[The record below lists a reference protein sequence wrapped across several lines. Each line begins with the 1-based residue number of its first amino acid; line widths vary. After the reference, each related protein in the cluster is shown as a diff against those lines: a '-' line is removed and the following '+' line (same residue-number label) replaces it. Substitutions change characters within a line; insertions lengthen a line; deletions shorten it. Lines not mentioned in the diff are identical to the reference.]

1 MSGPKCYTP
10 PPRYSVNVFDG
21 KLNEIFG
28 LQSRITSLIDELTR
42 LSLMDKER
50 NIQFDCSDFLNANK
64 LLTKQL
70 LNTFTLSYEGTFGQ
84 EQYDIFVNQID
95 QTIDKLTNFSGQI
108 HSEKEAFLNKQADYD
123 SFISYENHYKHSA
136 KSFNTFKN
144 QVIDYL
150 ESYLKESYPEILEE
164 AKKAIAPINLNVQ
177 MVNFEFGFRNTVS
190 SLKETLVDE
199 IPKCESAINNKR
211 TSISD
216 KIAKDFAVSD
226 IPISSQIDLTKLPNY
241 AGEQQ
246 DIKKLLAKIYS
257 FMAQVEDSFSK
268 QEYIDRLNKLVES
281 ESLKDVYFYKEL
293 LEDIKQSER
302 TRQWKTET
310 KATLTDLNSLKTHS
324 RLKAEKEKLVN
335 LCLGLIEKEQIKPY
349 EMENVQ
355 TQLHQFKERNQKQI
369 DEDFTKDKE
378 RQFLKAQIIKCLE
391 SLNYEVME
399 DMQVIDFEKESDF
412 LLAIP
417 SQSNYLN
424 LRFNQDGSFL
434 YNFLIP
440 EKKDKLSIDQ
450 KKQKLTEMDSTCKGF
465 KKLLK
470 DLESFGLKLNL
481 QKEMP
486 VSERALISVPNKHR
500 AKIRTSKTKRERKRV
515 EKQKYLK
522 K

>member
-1 MSGPKCYTP
+1 MSGPKSYSP

-28 LQSRITSLIDELTR
+28 LQSRINSLIEELTK
-42 LSLMDKER
+42 LSFADKER
-50 NIQFDCSDFLNANK
+50 NIQFDCSAFLNANQSLVK
-64 LLTKQL
+64 ELLK
-70 LNTFTLSYEGTFGQ
+70 TFTLNYNGTFGQ
-84 EQYDIFVNQID
+84 EQYDTFVNQIN
-95 QTIDKLTNFSGQI
+95 QKISQLNNLINQLQ
-108 HSEKEAFLNKQADYD
+108 SEKEVFLNKKEDYN
-123 SFISYENHYKHSA
+123 SFVSYENHYQHSVE
-136 KSFNTFKN
+136 SFKN
-144 QVIDYL
+144 FKHQVINYL
-150 ESYLKESYPEILEE
+150 ETYLKESYPEILEE
-164 AKKAIAPINLNVQ
+164 AKKAIGPIDLNVQ
-177 MVNFEFGFRNTVS
+177 MANFEFGFRNTFG
-190 SLKETLVDE
+190 SLKETLRDE
-199 IPKCESAINNKR
+199 IAKCESAINNQR

-216 KIAKDFAVSD
+216 KIAKDFTVSD

-241 AGEQQ
+241 ATGQQ
-246 DIKKLLAKIYS
+246 DIKKLLSKINA
-257 FMAQVEDSFSK
+257 FIDQVEDSFSK

-281 ESLKDVYFYKEL
+281 ESLKDGYFYKEL

-310 KATLTDLNSLKTHS
+310 KAALIDLNSLKIHS
-324 RLKAEKEKLVN
+324 LLKAEKEKLVN

-355 TQLHQFKERNQKQI
+355 TQLLQFKERNQKQI

-486 VSERALISVPNKHR
+486 VSERALISVPSKHR